1 MIGILARGAWAYRGF
16 IGASIRREFEAR
28 YRNSVLGAAWTVLQP
43 LSLVAIYA
51 VVFSQVMR
59 ARLPGAAAG
68 GSPFAYAIY
77 LCSGV
82 ITWGYF
88 AEIVTRGQAIFIDN
102 ANLIKKL
109 NFPKICLPL
118 IALSGATLDF
128 AIVFGIFTAFLLATG
143 TFPGWTFVALVPVL
157 AVQVAFAIGLGV
169 ILGVLNVFFRDVGHF
184 FAIFLQFWFW
194 FTPIVYPP
202 EILPAWLR
210 GIVELNP
217 MARLVEAYHAILVSA
232 QWPDWRALIPVAL
245 LGVILCI
252 LAMRLFARR
261 AGEMVDEL

>member
-59 ARLPGAAAG
+59 ARIPGADAA
-68 GSPFAYAIY
+68 SPFAYAIY

-88 AEIVTRGQAIFIDN
+88 AEIVTRGQSIFIDN

-109 NFPKICLPL
+109 SFPKICLPV

-143 TFPGWTFVALVPVL
+143 NFPGWVMAAIVPVL
-157 AVQVAFAIGLGV
+157 LVQVAFAIGLGV

-202 EILPAWLR
+202 EILPPWLR
-210 GIVELNP
+210 TLVELNP
-217 MARLVEAYHAILVSA
+217 MSRLVEAYHAILVTG
-232 QWPDWRALIPVAL
+232 QPPDWRALWPVAL
-245 LGVILCI
+245 LGAVLCAF
-252 LAMRLFARR
+252 AMRLFARR

>member
-59 ARLPGAAAG
+59 ARIPGADSA
-68 GSPFAYAIY
+68 SPFAYAIY

-82 ITWGYF
+82 ITWSYF
-88 AEIVTRGQAIFIDN
+88 AEIVTRGQAIFTDN

-109 NFPKICLPL
+109 SFPKICLPI

-128 AIVFGIFTAFLLATG
+128 AIVLGIFTAFLIATG
-143 TFPGWTFVALVPVL
+143 TFPGSPFAALVPVL
-157 AVQVAFAIGLGV
+157 LVQVAFAIGLGV
-169 ILGVLNVFFRDVGHF
+169 ILGVLNVFFRDVAHF
-184 FAIFLQFWFW
+184 FAILLQFWFW
-194 FTPIVYPP
+194 FTPIVYPV
-202 EILPAWLR
+202 EILPPWLR
-210 GIVELNP
+210 TIVEMNP
-217 MARLVEAYHAILVSA
+217 MTRLVEAYHAIFA
-232 QWPDWRALIPVAL
+232 FGRWPDWRALVPVAI
-245 LGVILCI
+245 LGAVLCV